1 MLIPFTSNIE
11 NDEIMKITYHN
22 ETLNNGLGPD
32 LSKFRNFHSPIEN
45 KIARASRF
53 PGLNSILP
61 TWARL
66 LSFTTIGLIVVLST
80 GLSCYCCYRFFRKS
94 TTNQAVPPPRE
105 RRGRIQEQDR
115 PIVYRNR
122 SPRRDSVENNLID
135 NNSEQAIEL
144 EYIPSN
150 HAEEDDNLLEAQGDP
165 DVPDEA
171 EPADDEDQDQ
181 AGPARN

>member
-1 MLIPFTSNIE
+1 MGILC
-11 NDEIMKITYHN
+11 
-22 ETLNNGLGPD
+22 
-32 LSKFRNFHSPIEN
+32 FHCYKS
-45 KIARASRF
+45 SRT
-53 PGLNSILP
+53 PSE
-61 TWARL
+61 
-66 LSFTTIGLIVVLST
+66 
-80 GLSCYCCYRFFRKS
+80 
-94 TTNQAVPPPRE
+94 NQAVPPPRE

-135 NNSEQAIEL
+135 NNSEEAIEL

-150 HAEEDDNLLEAQGDP
+150 HGEEDDNLLEAQGDP